1 MRIDDFK
8 KVCVVG
14 WGKSGISL
22 CNLLLHLGKEVK
34 VSEAAEAK
42 TFSFQLTNDFVKKGV
57 RFEFGGH
64 SRKFTKDAQLLIL
77 SPGVDITCSSILE
90 IVQTHKIPYVGE
102 IEFSSWLTKSKI
114 IAITGTNGKTTSSE
128 LIYQVLKHKN
138 KRVFLGGNIG
148 TPFSSFVLDTK
159 KGDIIVLEV
168 SSFQLETII
177 EFKPYVAAF
186 LNVEPDHLDRYSDF
200 KNYFQAKL
208 NIFKNQDR
216 EDWAV
221 LNKNIDFRSQIEGVI
236 KSQPVYFSQEFSNEN
251 FSCVYRIAAIFGLTK
266 SDCWKVFSEFK
277 GLPHRLQVA
286 RKLNKITFINDS
298 KATNPSST
306 IWALKNTKA
315 PIILLAGGRD
325 KGLDYSPVLP
335 HLKKVKRVNLF
346 GEAAAKIREVLGAK
360 VETEA
365 FSSLEKAVLS
375 SYRGAESGD
384 TILLSPM
391 CSSFDMFSDY
401 QARGDKFIEIVN
413 SLEYGDGSLLKGRP

>member
-22 CNLLLHLGKEVK
+22 CNLLLHLGKEIK

-42 TFSFQLTNDFVKKGV
+42 TFSSQLTDDFVKKGV

-64 SRKFTKDAQLLIL
+64 SQKFIKDTQLLIL
-77 SPGVDITCSSILE
+77 SPGVDIARSSILE
-90 IVQTHKIPYVGE
+90 IVQAHNIPYAGE
-102 IEFSSWLTKSKI
+102 IEFSSWLTTSKI

-128 LIYQVLKHKN
+128 LTYQILKHTKR
-138 KRVFLGGNIG
+138 RVFLGGNIG
-148 TPFSSFVLDTK
+148 IPFSSFVLDTK
-159 KGDIIVLEV
+159 KEDLIVLEV
-168 SSFQLETII
+168 SSFQLESII
-177 EFKPYVAAF
+177 KFKPYVAAF
-186 LNVEPDHLDRYSDF
+186 LNIEPDHLDRYPDF
-200 KNYFQAKL
+200 KDYFQAKL
-208 NIFKNQDR
+208 NIFKNQDSQ
-216 EDWAV
+216 DWAV
-221 LNKNIDFRSQIEGVI
+221 LNKKIDFRSQIERVI
-236 KSQPVYFSQEFSNEN
+236 KSQLVYFSQEFSNEN

-266 SDCWKVFSEFK
+266 IDCLKVFSEFK
-277 GLPHRLQVA
+277 GLPYRLQVA

-315 PIILLAGGRD
+315 PIILLAGGKD
-325 KGLDYSPVLP
+325 KGLDYSSILP

-346 GEAAAKIREVLGAK
+346 GEAAFKIREALGAK
-360 VETEA
+360 VETEL
-365 FSSLEKAVLS
+365 FESLEEAVLS
-375 SYRGAESGD
+375 SYQGAESGD

-413 SLEYGDGSLLKGRP
+413 SISS